1 MEACVDADFD
11 APRSDTST
19 RDPRRHPAMLRAMT
33 SRAAPSLLLRPRG
46 SGTSARRVQR
56 VRFTRDGASGWCGG
70 GEAPIVDRGR
80 VSRAR
85 HEARG
90 VGLVSSRARGTLRR
104 DASSASAAVGDGE
117 TAVGAEHG
125 GVAAAREAQT
135 NRVHRFYVDEPLP
148 PAGSVVAL
156 GRDESRHATKAL
168 RLKPG
173 DVLEVCDGLGGV
185 GVGRLM
191 GPTADPTRE
200 GGGRGARDAAAA
212 VELDAAATTPFGG
225 PEWHLVVACGGLKG
239 GRADWLVEKA
249 AELGAASLVPLRT
262 ERSPTVG
269 ADRGKGKGKRV
280 RDGRGG
286 AADDAVDDDGA
297 SLSGREGRWS
307 RVASAASKQCLRAHA
322 LRIAAPMTFDDL
334 IERVREADV
343 ALLAAA
349 GAPPLRRALEENAHP
364 EKKNETHA
372 GGLLLVGP
380 EGDFTDEELARLAEA
395 GAVAVGLGPLRLR
408 VETAAVAIMACVG
421 MTHPAREPPSC

>member
-1 MEACVDADFD
+1 
-11 APRSDTST
+11 
-19 RDPRRHPAMLRAMT
+19 MLRAMA

-46 SGTSARRVQR
+46 SGASARRVQC
-56 VRFTRDGASGWCGG
+56 VRFRAGASGFGG
-70 GEAPIVDRGR
+70 GEANIVDRGR

-85 HEARG
+85 YQARG
-90 VGLVSSRARGTLRR
+90 VGLVFPRARGVLR
-104 DASSASAAVGDGE
+104 DVSSASAASGDGE
-117 TAVGAEHG
+117 TAVGAADG

-135 NRVHRFYVDEPLP
+135 NRYHRFYVDEPLP
-148 PAGSVVAL
+148 PAGGVVLL
-156 GRDESRHATKAL
+156 GRDESKHAMKAL

-173 DVLEVCDGLGGV
+173 DFLEVCDGVGGV
-185 GVGRLM
+185 GVGQLI
-191 GPTADPTRE
+191 GTEPSEE
-200 GGGRGARDAAAA
+200 GGRKGARDAAAA
-212 VELDAAATTPFGG
+212 AVALDAVATAPFGG

-239 GRADWLVEKA
+239 GRADWLVEKS
-249 AELGAASLVPLRT
+249 AELGAASLVPLKT

-269 ADRGKGKGKRV
+269 PDRGDRKGNKGKG
-280 RDGRGG
+280 GRGRRDAG
-286 AADDAVDDDGA
+286 NAAEDGDDDDDA

-322 LRIAAPMTFDDL
+322 LRIEPPLAFDHL
-334 IERVREADV
+334 LERVRSADV

-349 GAPPLRRALEENAHP
+349 GAPPLRRVMEENAERFGK
-364 EKKNETHA
+364 EKRNA

>member
-1 MEACVDADFD
+1 
-11 APRSDTST
+11 
-19 RDPRRHPAMLRAMT
+19 MLRAMA

-46 SGTSARRVQR
+46 SGASARRVQC
-56 VRFTRDGASGWCGG
+56 VRFRAGASGFGG
-70 GEAPIVDRGR
+70 GEANIVDRGR

-85 HEARG
+85 YQARG
-90 VGLVSSRARGTLRR
+90 VGLVFPRARGVLR
-104 DASSASAAVGDGE
+104 DVSSASAASGDGE
-117 TAVGAEHG
+117 TAVGAADG

-135 NRVHRFYVDEPLP
+135 NRYHRFYVDEPLP
-148 PAGSVVAL
+148 PAGGVVLL
-156 GRDESRHATKAL
+156 GRDESKHAMKAL

-173 DVLEVCDGLGGV
+173 DFLEVCDGVGGV
-185 GVGRLM
+185 GVGQLI
-191 GPTADPTRE
+191 GTEPSEE
-200 GGGRGARDAAAA
+200 GGRKGARDAAAA
-212 VELDAAATTPFGG
+212 AVALDAVATAPFGG

-239 GRADWLVEKA
+239 GRADWLVEKS
-249 AELGAASLVPLRT
+249 AELGAASLVPLKT

-269 ADRGKGKGKRV
+269 PDRGDRKGNKGKG
-280 RDGRGG
+280 GRGRRDAG
-286 AADDAVDDDGA
+286 NAADDGDDDDDA

-307 RVASAASKQCLRAHA
+307 RVASAASKQCLRSHA
-322 LRIAAPMTFDDL
+322 LRIEPPLAFDHL
-334 IERVREADV
+334 LERVRSADV

-349 GAPPLRRALEENAHP
+349 GAPPLRRVMEENAERFGK
-364 EKKNETHA
+364 EKRNA

>member
-1 MEACVDADFD
+1 
-11 APRSDTST
+11 
-19 RDPRRHPAMLRAMT
+19 MLRAMA

-46 SGTSARRVQR
+46 SGASARRVQC
-56 VRFTRDGASGWCGG
+56 VRFRAGASGFGG
-70 GEAPIVDRGR
+70 GEANIVDRRR

-85 HEARG
+85 YEARG
-90 VGLVSSRARGTLRR
+90 VGLVFPRARGVLR
-104 DASSASAAVGDGE
+104 DASSASAASGDGE
-117 TAVGAEHG
+117 TAVGAADG

-135 NRVHRFYVDEPLP
+135 NRYHRFYVDEPLP
-148 PAGSVVAL
+148 PAGGVVLL
-156 GRDESRHATKAL
+156 GRDESKHAMKAL

-173 DVLEVCDGLGGV
+173 DFLEVCDGVGGV
-185 GVGRLM
+185 GVGQLI
-191 GPTADPTRE
+191 GTEPSEE
-200 GGGRGARDAAAA
+200 GGRKGARDAAAA
-212 VELDAAATTPFGG
+212 AVALDAVATAPFGG

-239 GRADWLVEKA
+239 GRADWLVEKS
-249 AELGAASLVPLRT
+249 AELGAASLVPLKT

-269 ADRGKGKGKRV
+269 PDRGDRKGNKGKG
-280 RDGRGG
+280 GRGRRDAG
-286 AADDAVDDDGA
+286 NAADDGDDDDDA

-322 LRIAAPMTFDDL
+322 LRIEPPLAFDHL
-334 IERVREADV
+334 LERVRSADV

-349 GAPPLRRALEENAHP
+349 GAPPLRRVMEENAERFGK
-364 EKKNETHA
+364 EKRNA

>member
-1 MEACVDADFD
+1 
-11 APRSDTST
+11 
-19 RDPRRHPAMLRAMT
+19 MLRAMA
-33 SRAAPSLLLRPRG
+33 SRAAPRLLLRPRG
-46 SGTSARRVQR
+46 SGASARRVQC
-56 VRFTRDGASGWCGG
+56 VRFRAGASGFGG
-70 GEAPIVDRGR
+70 GEANIVDRGR

-85 HEARG
+85 YQARG
-90 VGLVSSRARGTLRR
+90 VGLVFPRARGVLR
-104 DASSASAAVGDGE
+104 DVSSASAASGDGE
-117 TAVGAEHG
+117 TAVGAADG

-135 NRVHRFYVDEPLP
+135 NRYHRFYVDEPLP
-148 PAGSVVAL
+148 PAGGVVLL
-156 GRDESRHATKAL
+156 GRDESKHAMKAL

-173 DVLEVCDGLGGV
+173 DFLEVCDGVGGV
-185 GVGRLM
+185 GVGQLI
-191 GPTADPTRE
+191 GTEPSEE
-200 GGGRGARDAAAA
+200 GGRKGARDAAAA
-212 VELDAAATTPFGG
+212 AVALDAVATAPFGG

-239 GRADWLVEKA
+239 GRADWLVEKS
-249 AELGAASLVPLRT
+249 AELGAASLVPLKT

-269 ADRGKGKGKRV
+269 PDRGDRKGNKGKG
-280 RDGRGG
+280 GRGRRDAG
-286 AADDAVDDDGA
+286 NAADDGDDDDDA

-322 LRIAAPMTFDDL
+322 LRIEPPLAFDHL
-334 IERVREADV
+334 LERVRSADV

-349 GAPPLRRALEENAHP
+349 GAPPLRRVMEENAERFGK
-364 EKKNETHA
+364 EKRNA

>member
-1 MEACVDADFD
+1 
-11 APRSDTST
+11 
-19 RDPRRHPAMLRAMT
+19 MLRAMA

-46 SGTSARRVQR
+46 SGASARRVQC
-56 VRFTRDGASGWCGG
+56 VRFRADASGFGG
-70 GEAPIVDRGR
+70 GEANIVDRGR

-85 HEARG
+85 YQARG
-90 VGLVSSRARGTLRR
+90 VGLVFPRARGVLR
-104 DASSASAAVGDGE
+104 DASSASAASGDGD
-117 TAVGAEHG
+117 TAVGAANG

-135 NRVHRFYVDEPLP
+135 NRYHRFYVDEPLP
-148 PAGSVVAL
+148 PAGGVVLL
-156 GRDESRHATKAL
+156 GRDESKHAMKAL

-173 DVLEVCDGLGGV
+173 DFLEVCDGVGGV
-185 GVGRLM
+185 GVGQLI
-191 GPTADPTRE
+191 GTEPSEE
-200 GGGRGARDAAAA
+200 GGRKGARDAAAA
-212 VELDAAATTPFGG
+212 AVALDAVATAPFGG

-239 GRADWLVEKA
+239 GRADWLVEKS
-249 AELGAASLVPLRT
+249 AELGAASLVPLKT

-269 ADRGKGKGKRV
+269 PDRGDRKGNKGKGGRAR
-280 RDGRGG
+280 RDAG
-286 AADDAVDDDGA
+286 DAGDAGDDDDDA

-322 LRIAAPMTFDDL
+322 LRIAPPLAFDHL
-334 IERVREADV
+334 LERVRSADV

-349 GAPPLRRALEENAHP
+349 GAPPLRRVMEENAERFGK
-364 EKKNETHA
+364 EKRNA

>member
-1 MEACVDADFD
+1 
-11 APRSDTST
+11 
-19 RDPRRHPAMLRAMT
+19 MLRAMA

-46 SGTSARRVQR
+46 SGASARRVQC
-56 VRFTRDGASGWCGG
+56 VRFRADASGFGG
-70 GEAPIVDRGR
+70 GEANIVDRGR

-85 HEARG
+85 YQARG
-90 VGLVSSRARGTLRR
+90 VGLVFPRARGVLR
-104 DASSASAAVGDGE
+104 DASSASAASGDGE
-117 TAVGAEHG
+117 TAVGAANG

-135 NRVHRFYVDEPLP
+135 NRYHRFYVDEPLP
-148 PAGSVVAL
+148 PAGGVVLL
-156 GRDESRHATKAL
+156 GRDESKHAMKAL

-173 DVLEVCDGLGGV
+173 DFLEVCDGVGGV
-185 GVGRLM
+185 GVGQLI
-191 GPTADPTRE
+191 GTEPSEE
-200 GGGRGARDAAAA
+200 GGRKGARDAAAA
-212 VELDAAATTPFGG
+212 AVALDAVATAPFGG

-239 GRADWLVEKA
+239 GRADWLVEKS
-249 AELGAASLVPLRT
+249 AELGAASLVPLKT

-269 ADRGKGKGKRV
+269 PDRGDRKGNKGKG
-280 RDGRGG
+280 GRGRRDAG
-286 AADDAVDDDGA
+286 NAGDDGDDDDDA

-322 LRIAAPMTFDDL
+322 LRIAPPLAFDDL
-334 IERVREADV
+334 LERVRSADV

-349 GAPPLRRALEENAHP
+349 GAPPLRRVMEENAERFGK
-364 EKKNETHA
+364 EKRNA

-421 MTHPAREPPSC
+421 MTHPEREPPSC

>member
-1 MEACVDADFD
+1 MA
-11 APRSDTST
+11 
-19 RDPRRHPAMLRAMT
+19 
-33 SRAAPSLLLRPRG
+33 SRAAPLLLFRPRG
-46 SGTSARRVQR
+46 SGTSARRVR
-56 VRFTRDGASGWCGG
+56 CVRFRVGASWFGG
-70 GEAPIVDRGR
+70 GEADIVDRRR

-90 VGLVSSRARGTLRR
+90 VGLVPPRARGVLRG
-104 DASSASAAVGDGE
+104 ASAASAASGDGE
-117 TAVGAEHG
+117 TAVGAADG

-135 NRVHRFYVDEPLP
+135 NRYHRFYVDEPLP
-148 PAGSVVAL
+148 PAGGVVLL
-156 GRDESRHATKAL
+156 GRDESKHAMKAL

-173 DVLEVCDGLGGV
+173 DFLEVCDGVGGV
-185 GVGRLM
+185 GVGQLI
-191 GPTADPTRE
+191 GTEPSEE
-200 GGGRGARDAAAA
+200 GGRKGARDAAAA
-212 VELDAAATTPFGG
+212 AVALDAVATAPFGG

-239 GRADWLVEKA
+239 GRADWLVEKS
-249 AELGAASLVPLRT
+249 AELGAASLVPLKT

-269 ADRGKGKGKRV
+269 PDRGDRKGNKGKG
-280 RDGRGG
+280 GRGRRDAG
-286 AADDAVDDDGA
+286 NAADDGDDDDDA

-322 LRIAAPMTFDDL
+322 LRIAPPLAFDHL
-334 IERVREADV
+334 LERVRSADV

-349 GAPPLRRALEENAHP
+349 GAPPLRRVMEENAERFGK
-364 EKKNETHA
+364 EKRNA

>member
-1 MEACVDADFD
+1 
-11 APRSDTST
+11 
-19 RDPRRHPAMLRAMT
+19 MLRAMA

-46 SGTSARRVQR
+46 SGASARRVQC
-56 VRFTRDGASGWCGG
+56 VRFRADASGFGG
-70 GEAPIVDRGR
+70 GEANIVDRGR

-85 HEARG
+85 YQARG
-90 VGLVSSRARGTLRR
+90 VGLVFPRARGVLR
-104 DASSASAAVGDGE
+104 DASSASAASGDGE
-117 TAVGAEHG
+117 TAVGAANG

-135 NRVHRFYVDEPLP
+135 NRYHRFYVDEPLP
-148 PAGSVVAL
+148 PAGGVVLL
-156 GRDESRHATKAL
+156 GRDESKHAMKAL

-173 DVLEVCDGLGGV
+173 DFLEVCDGVGGV
-185 GVGRLM
+185 GVGQLI
-191 GPTADPTRE
+191 GTEPSEE
-200 GGGRGARDAAAA
+200 GGRKGARDAAAA
-212 VELDAAATTPFGG
+212 AVALDAVATAPFGG

-239 GRADWLVEKA
+239 GRADWLVEKS
-249 AELGAASLVPLRT
+249 AELGAASLVPLKT

-269 ADRGKGKGKRV
+269 PDRGDRKGNKGKGGRAR
-280 RDGRGG
+280 RDAG
-286 AADDAVDDDGA
+286 DAGDAGDDDDDA

-322 LRIAAPMTFDDL
+322 LRIAPPLAFDHL
-334 IERVREADV
+334 LERVRSADV

-349 GAPPLRRALEENAHP
+349 GAPPLRRVMEENAERFGK
-364 EKKNETHA
+364 EKRNA

>member
-1 MEACVDADFD
+1 
-11 APRSDTST
+11 
-19 RDPRRHPAMLRAMT
+19 MLRAMA
-33 SRAAPSLLLRPRG
+33 SRAAPRLLLRPRG
-46 SGTSARRVQR
+46 SGASARRVQC
-56 VRFTRDGASGWCGG
+56 VRFRAGASGFGG
-70 GEAPIVDRGR
+70 GEANIVDRGR

-85 HEARG
+85 YQARG
-90 VGLVSSRARGTLRR
+90 VGLVFHRARGVLR
-104 DASSASAAVGDGE
+104 DVSSASAASGDGE
-117 TAVGAEHG
+117 TAVGAADG

-135 NRVHRFYVDEPLP
+135 NRYHRFYVDEPLP
-148 PAGSVVAL
+148 PAGGVVLL
-156 GRDESRHATKAL
+156 GRDESKHAMKAL

-173 DVLEVCDGLGGV
+173 DFLEVCDGVGGV
-185 GVGRLM
+185 GVGQLI
-191 GPTADPTRE
+191 GTEPSEE
-200 GGGRGARDAAAA
+200 GGRKGARDAAAA
-212 VELDAAATTPFGG
+212 AVALDAVATAPFGG

-239 GRADWLVEKA
+239 GRADWLVEKS
-249 AELGAASLVPLRT
+249 AELGAASLVPLKT

-269 ADRGKGKGKRV
+269 PDRGDRKGNKGKG
-280 RDGRGG
+280 GRGRRDAG
-286 AADDAVDDDGA
+286 NAADDGDDDDDA

-322 LRIAAPMTFDDL
+322 LRIEPPLAFDHL
-334 IERVREADV
+334 LERVRSADV

-349 GAPPLRRALEENAHP
+349 GAPPLRRVMEENAERFGK
-364 EKKNETHA
+364 EKRNA

>member
-1 MEACVDADFD
+1 
-11 APRSDTST
+11 
-19 RDPRRHPAMLRAMT
+19 MLRAMA

-46 SGTSARRVQR
+46 SGASARRVQC
-56 VRFTRDGASGWCGG
+56 VRFRAGASGFGG
-70 GEAPIVDRGR
+70 GEANIVDRGR

-85 HEARG
+85 YQARG
-90 VGLVSSRARGTLRR
+90 VGLVFPRARGVPR
-104 DASSASAAVGDGE
+104 DVSSASAASGDGE
-117 TAVGAEHG
+117 TAVGAADG

-135 NRVHRFYVDEPLP
+135 NRYHRFYVDEPLP
-148 PAGSVVAL
+148 PAGGVVLL
-156 GRDESRHATKAL
+156 GRDESKHAMKAL

-173 DVLEVCDGLGGV
+173 DFLEVCDGVGGV
-185 GVGRLM
+185 GVGQLI
-191 GPTADPTRE
+191 GTEPSEE
-200 GGGRGARDAAAA
+200 GGRKGARDAAAA
-212 VELDAAATTPFGG
+212 AVALDAVATAPFGG
-225 PEWHLVVACGGLKG
+225 PEWVLVVACGGLKG
-239 GRADWLVEKA
+239 GRADWLVEKS
-249 AELGAASLVPLRT
+249 AELGAASLVPLKT

-269 ADRGKGKGKRV
+269 PDRGKGNKGKGNKGKG
-280 RDGRGG
+280 GRGRRDAG
-286 AADDAVDDDGA
+286 DAADDGDDDDDA

-322 LRIAAPMTFDDL
+322 LRIEPPLAFDHL
-334 IERVREADV
+334 LERVRSADV

-349 GAPPLRRALEENAHP
+349 GAPPLRRVMEENAERFGK
-364 EKKNETHA
+364 EKRNA

>member
-1 MEACVDADFD
+1 MA
-11 APRSDTST
+11 
-19 RDPRRHPAMLRAMT
+19 
-33 SRAAPSLLLRPRG
+33 SRGAPSLLLRPRG
-46 SGTSARRVQR
+46 SGASARRIQC
-56 VRFTRDGASGWCGG
+56 VRFRVGASGFGG
-70 GEAPIVDRGR
+70 GEANIVDRRR

-85 HEARG
+85 YEARG
-90 VGLVSSRARGTLRR
+90 VGLVFPRARGVLR
-104 DASSASAAVGDGE
+104 DASSASAASGDGE
-117 TAVGAEHG
+117 TAVGAADG

-135 NRVHRFYVDEPLP
+135 NRYHRFYVDEPLP
-148 PAGSVVAL
+148 PAGGVVLL
-156 GRDESRHATKAL
+156 GRDESKHAMKAL

-173 DVLEVCDGLGGV
+173 DFLEVCDGVGGV
-185 GVGRLM
+185 GVGELI
-191 GPTADPTRE
+191 GTEPSEE
-200 GGGRGARDAAAA
+200 GGRRGARDAAVASVA
-212 VELDAAATTPFGG
+212 LDAVAVTPFGG

-239 GRADWLVEKA
+239 GRADWLVEKS
-249 AELGAASLVPLRT
+249 AELGAASLVPLKT

-269 ADRGKGKGKRV
+269 PDRGDRKGNKGKG
-280 RDGRGG
+280 GRGRRDAG
-286 AADDAVDDDGA
+286 NAADDGDDDDDA

-322 LRIAAPMTFDDL
+322 LRIEPPLAFDHL
-334 IERVREADV
+334 LERVRSADV

-349 GAPPLRRALEENAHP
+349 GAPPLRRVLEENAERFGK
-364 EKKNETHA
+364 EKRNA

>member
-1 MEACVDADFD
+1 
-11 APRSDTST
+11 
-19 RDPRRHPAMLRAMT
+19 MLRAIA

-46 SGTSARRVQR
+46 SGASARRVQC
-56 VRFTRDGASGWCGG
+56 VRFRAGASGFGG
-70 GEAPIVDRGR
+70 GEANIVDRGR

-85 HEARG
+85 YQARG
-90 VGLVSSRARGTLRR
+90 VGLVFPRARGVPR
-104 DASSASAAVGDGE
+104 DVSSASAASGDGE
-117 TAVGAEHG
+117 TAVGAADG

-135 NRVHRFYVDEPLP
+135 NRYHRFYVDEPLP
-148 PAGSVVAL
+148 PAGGVVLL
-156 GRDESRHATKAL
+156 GRDESKHAMKAL

-173 DVLEVCDGLGGV
+173 DFLEVCDGVGGV
-185 GVGRLM
+185 GVGQLI
-191 GPTADPTRE
+191 GTEPSEE
-200 GGGRGARDAAAA
+200 GGRKGARDAAAA
-212 VELDAAATTPFGG
+212 AVALDAVATAPFGG

-239 GRADWLVEKA
+239 GRADWLVEKS
-249 AELGAASLVPLRT
+249 AELGAASLVPLKT

-269 ADRGKGKGKRV
+269 PDRGDRKGNKGKG
-280 RDGRGG
+280 GRGRRDAG
-286 AADDAVDDDGA
+286 NAADDGDDDDDA

-322 LRIAAPMTFDDL
+322 LRIEPPLAFDHL
-334 IERVREADV
+334 LERVRSADV

-349 GAPPLRRALEENAHP
+349 GAPPLRRVMEENAERFGK
-364 EKKNETHA
+364 EKRNA

>member
-1 MEACVDADFD
+1 
-11 APRSDTST
+11 
-19 RDPRRHPAMLRAMT
+19 MLRAMA
-33 SRAAPSLLLRPRG
+33 SRAAPRLLLRPRG
-46 SGTSARRVQR
+46 SGASARRVQC
-56 VRFTRDGASGWCGG
+56 VRFRAGASGFGG
-70 GEAPIVDRGR
+70 GEANIVDRGS

-85 HEARG
+85 YQARG
-90 VGLVSSRARGTLRR
+90 VGLVFPRARGVLR
-104 DASSASAAVGDGE
+104 DASSASAASGDGE
-117 TAVGAEHG
+117 TAVGAADG

-135 NRVHRFYVDEPLP
+135 NRYHRFYVDEPLP
-148 PAGSVVAL
+148 PAGGVVLL
-156 GRDESRHATKAL
+156 GRDESKHAMKAL

-173 DVLEVCDGLGGV
+173 DFLEVCDGVGGV
-185 GVGRLM
+185 GVGQLI
-191 GPTADPTRE
+191 GTEPSEE
-200 GGGRGARDAAAA
+200 GGRKGARDAAAA
-212 VELDAAATTPFGG
+212 AVALDAVATAPFGG

-239 GRADWLVEKA
+239 GRADWLVEKS
-249 AELGAASLVPLRT
+249 AELGAASLVPLKT

-269 ADRGKGKGKRV
+269 PDRGDRKGNKGKGGRAR
-280 RDGRGG
+280 RDAG
-286 AADDAVDDDGA
+286 DAGDAGDDDDDA

-322 LRIAAPMTFDDL
+322 LRIAPPLAFDHL
-334 IERVREADV
+334 LERVRSADV

-349 GAPPLRRALEENAHP
+349 GAPPLRRVMEENAERFGK
-364 EKKNETHA
+364 EKRNA

>member
-1 MEACVDADFD
+1 
-11 APRSDTST
+11 
-19 RDPRRHPAMLRAMT
+19 MLRAMA

-46 SGTSARRVQR
+46 SGASARRVQC
-56 VRFTRDGASGWCGG
+56 VRFRADASGFGG
-70 GEAPIVDRGR
+70 GEANIVDRGR

-85 HEARG
+85 YQARG
-90 VGLVSSRARGTLRR
+90 VGLVFPRARGVLR
-104 DASSASAAVGDGE
+104 DASSASAASGDGE
-117 TAVGAEHG
+117 TAVGAANG

-135 NRVHRFYVDEPLP
+135 NRYHRFYVDEPLP
-148 PAGSVVAL
+148 PAGGVVLL
-156 GRDESRHATKAL
+156 GRDESKHAMKAL

-173 DVLEVCDGLGGV
+173 DFLEVCDGVGGV
-185 GVGRLM
+185 GVGQLI
-191 GPTADPTRE
+191 GTEPSEE
-200 GGGRGARDAAAA
+200 GGRKGARDAAAA
-212 VELDAAATTPFGG
+212 AVALDAVATAPFGG

-239 GRADWLVEKA
+239 GRADWLVEKS
-249 AELGAASLVPLRT
+249 AELGAASLVPLKT

-269 ADRGKGKGKRV
+269 PDRGDRKGNKGKGGRAR
-280 RDGRGG
+280 RDAGDAG
-286 AADDAVDDDGA
+286 DDGDDDDDA

-322 LRIAAPMTFDDL
+322 LRIAPPLAFDHL
-334 IERVREADV
+334 LERVRSADV

-349 GAPPLRRALEENAHP
+349 GAPPLRRVMEENAERFGK
-364 EKKNETHA
+364 EKRNA

-421 MTHPAREPPSC
+421 MTHPEREPPSC

>member
-1 MEACVDADFD
+1 
-11 APRSDTST
+11 
-19 RDPRRHPAMLRAMT
+19 MLRAMA

-46 SGTSARRVQR
+46 SGASARRVQC
-56 VRFTRDGASGWCGG
+56 VRFRADASGFGG
-70 GEAPIVDRGR
+70 GEATIVDRGR

-85 HEARG
+85 YQARG
-90 VGLVSSRARGTLRR
+90 VGLVFPRARGVLR
-104 DASSASAAVGDGE
+104 DASSASAASGDGE
-117 TAVGAEHG
+117 TAVGAANG

-135 NRVHRFYVDEPLP
+135 NRYHRFYVDEPLP
-148 PAGSVVAL
+148 PAGGVVLL
-156 GRDESRHATKAL
+156 GRDESKHAMKAL

-173 DVLEVCDGLGGV
+173 DFLEVCDGVGGV
-185 GVGRLM
+185 GVGQLI
-191 GPTADPTRE
+191 GTEPSEE
-200 GGGRGARDAAAA
+200 GGRKGARDAAAA
-212 VELDAAATTPFGG
+212 AVALDAVATAPFGG

-239 GRADWLVEKA
+239 GRADWLVEKS
-249 AELGAASLVPLRT
+249 AELGAASLVPLKT

-269 ADRGKGKGKRV
+269 PDRGDRKGNKGKGGRAR
-280 RDGRGG
+280 RDAG
-286 AADDAVDDDGA
+286 DAGDAGDDDDDA

-322 LRIAAPMTFDDL
+322 LRIAPPLAFDHL
-334 IERVREADV
+334 LERVRSADV

-349 GAPPLRRALEENAHP
+349 GAPPLRRVMEENAERFGK
-364 EKKNETHA
+364 EKRNA

>member
-1 MEACVDADFD
+1 
-11 APRSDTST
+11 
-19 RDPRRHPAMLRAMT
+19 MLRAMA

-46 SGTSARRVQR
+46 SGASARRVQC
-56 VRFTRDGASGWCGG
+56 VRFRAGASGFGG
-70 GEAPIVDRGR
+70 GEANIVDRGR

-85 HEARG
+85 YQARG
-90 VGLVSSRARGTLRR
+90 VGLVFPRARGVPR
-104 DASSASAAVGDGE
+104 DVSSASAASGDGE
-117 TAVGAEHG
+117 TAVGAADG

-135 NRVHRFYVDEPLP
+135 NRYHRFYVDEPLP
-148 PAGSVVAL
+148 PAGGVVLL
-156 GRDESRHATKAL
+156 GRDESKHAMKAL

-173 DVLEVCDGLGGV
+173 DFLEVCDGVGGV
-185 GVGRLM
+185 GVGQLI
-191 GPTADPTRE
+191 GTEPSEE
-200 GGGRGARDAAAA
+200 GGRKGARDAAAA
-212 VELDAAATTPFGG
+212 AVALDAVATAPFGG

-239 GRADWLVEKA
+239 GRADWLVEKS
-249 AELGAASLVPLRT
+249 AELGAASLVPLKT

-269 ADRGKGKGKRV
+269 PDRGDRKGNKGKG
-280 RDGRGG
+280 GRGRRDAG
-286 AADDAVDDDGA
+286 NAADDGDDDDDDA

-322 LRIAAPMTFDDL
+322 LRIEPPLAFDHL
-334 IERVREADV
+334 LERVRSADV

-349 GAPPLRRALEENAHP
+349 GAPPLRRVMEENAERFGK
-364 EKKNETHA
+364 EKRNA

>member
-1 MEACVDADFD
+1 
-11 APRSDTST
+11 
-19 RDPRRHPAMLRAMT
+19 MLRAMA
-33 SRAAPSLLLRPRG
+33 SRAAPRLLLRPRG
-46 SGTSARRVQR
+46 SGASARRVQC
-56 VRFTRDGASGWCGG
+56 VRFRADASGFGG
-70 GEAPIVDRGR
+70 GEANIVDRGR

-85 HEARG
+85 YQARG
-90 VGLVSSRARGTLRR
+90 VGLVFPRARGVPR
-104 DASSASAAVGDGE
+104 DVSSASAASGDGE
-117 TAVGAEHG
+117 TAVGAADG

-135 NRVHRFYVDEPLP
+135 NRYHRFYVDEPLP
-148 PAGSVVAL
+148 PAGGVVLL
-156 GRDESRHATKAL
+156 GRDESKHAMKAL

-173 DVLEVCDGLGGV
+173 DFLEVCDGVGGV
-185 GVGRLM
+185 GVGQLI
-191 GPTADPTRE
+191 GTEPSEE
-200 GGGRGARDAAAA
+200 GGRKGARDAAAA
-212 VELDAAATTPFGG
+212 AVALDAVATAPFGG

-239 GRADWLVEKA
+239 GRADWLVEKS
-249 AELGAASLVPLRT
+249 AELGAASLVPLKT

-269 ADRGKGKGKRV
+269 PDRGDRKGNKGKGGRAR
-280 RDGRGG
+280 RDAG
-286 AADDAVDDDGA
+286 DAGDAGDDDDDA

-322 LRIAAPMTFDDL
+322 LRIAPPLAFDHL
-334 IERVREADV
+334 LERVRSADV

-349 GAPPLRRALEENAHP
+349 GAPPLRRVMEENAERFGK
-364 EKKNETHA
+364 EKRNA

>member
-1 MEACVDADFD
+1 
-11 APRSDTST
+11 
-19 RDPRRHPAMLRAMT
+19 MLRAMA

-46 SGTSARRVQR
+46 SGASARRVQC
-56 VRFTRDGASGWCGG
+56 VRFRADASGFGG
-70 GEAPIVDRGR
+70 GEANIVDRGR

-85 HEARG
+85 YQARG
-90 VGLVSSRARGTLRR
+90 VGLVFPRARGVLR
-104 DASSASAAVGDGE
+104 DASSASAASGDGE
-117 TAVGAEHG
+117 TAVGAANG

-135 NRVHRFYVDEPLP
+135 NRYHRFYVDEPLP
-148 PAGSVVAL
+148 PAGGVVLL
-156 GRDESRHATKAL
+156 GRDESKHAMKAL

-173 DVLEVCDGLGGV
+173 DFLEVCDGVGGV
-185 GVGRLM
+185 GVGQLI
-191 GPTADPTRE
+191 GTEPSEE
-200 GGGRGARDAAAA
+200 GGRKGARDAAAA
-212 VELDAAATTPFGG
+212 AVALDAVATAPFGG

-239 GRADWLVEKA
+239 GRADWLVEKS
-249 AELGAASLVPLRT
+249 AELGAASLVPLKT

-269 ADRGKGKGKRV
+269 PDRGDRKGNKGKGGRAR
-280 RDGRGG
+280 RDAGDAGDAG
-286 AADDAVDDDGA
+286 DDDDDAF
-297 SLSGREGRWS
+297 LSGREGRWS

-322 LRIAAPMTFDDL
+322 LRIAPPLAFDHL
-334 IERVREADV
+334 LERVRSADV

-349 GAPPLRRALEENAHP
+349 GAPPLRRVMEENAERFGK
-364 EKKNETHA
+364 EKRNA

>member
-1 MEACVDADFD
+1 
-11 APRSDTST
+11 
-19 RDPRRHPAMLRAMT
+19 MLRAMA

-46 SGTSARRVQR
+46 SGASARRVQC
-56 VRFTRDGASGWCGG
+56 VRFRAGASGFGG
-70 GEAPIVDRGR
+70 GEANIVDRGR

-85 HEARG
+85 YQARG
-90 VGLVSSRARGTLRR
+90 VGLVFPRARGVLR
-104 DASSASAAVGDGE
+104 DVSSASAASGDGE
-117 TAVGAEHG
+117 TAVGAADG

-135 NRVHRFYVDEPLP
+135 NRYHRFYVDEPLP
-148 PAGSVVAL
+148 PAGGVVLL
-156 GRDESRHATKAL
+156 GRDESKHAMKAL

-173 DVLEVCDGLGGV
+173 DFLEVCDGVGGV
-185 GVGRLM
+185 GVGQLI
-191 GPTADPTRE
+191 GTEPSEE
-200 GGGRGARDAAAA
+200 GGRKGARDAAAA
-212 VELDAAATTPFGG
+212 AVALDAVATAPFGG

-239 GRADWLVEKA
+239 GRADWLVEKS
-249 AELGAASLVPLRT
+249 AELGAASLVPLKT

-269 ADRGKGKGKRV
+269 PDRGDRKGNKGKG
-280 RDGRGG
+280 GRGRRDAG
-286 AADDAVDDDGA
+286 NAADDGDDDDDA

-322 LRIAAPMTFDDL
+322 LRIEPPLAFDHL
-334 IERVREADV
+334 LERVRSADV

-349 GAPPLRRALEENAHP
+349 GAPPLRRVMEENAERFGK
-364 EKKNETHA
+364 EKRNA

>member
-1 MEACVDADFD
+1 
-11 APRSDTST
+11 
-19 RDPRRHPAMLRAMT
+19 MLRAMA

-46 SGTSARRVQR
+46 SGASARRVQC
-56 VRFTRDGASGWCGG
+56 VRFRADASGFGG
-70 GEAPIVDRGR
+70 GEATIVDRGR

-85 HEARG
+85 YQARG
-90 VGLVSSRARGTLRR
+90 VGLVFPRARGVLR
-104 DASSASAAVGDGE
+104 DASSASAASGDGE
-117 TAVGAEHG
+117 TAVGAANG

-135 NRVHRFYVDEPLP
+135 NRYHRFYVDEPLP
-148 PAGSVVAL
+148 PAGGVVLL
-156 GRDESRHATKAL
+156 GRDESKHAMKAL

-173 DVLEVCDGLGGV
+173 DFLEVCDGVGGV
-185 GVGRLM
+185 GVGQLI
-191 GPTADPTRE
+191 GTEPSEE
-200 GGGRGARDAAAA
+200 GGRKGARDAAAA
-212 VELDAAATTPFGG
+212 AVALDAVATAPFGG

-239 GRADWLVEKA
+239 GRADWLVEKS
-249 AELGAASLVPLRT
+249 AELGAASLVPLKT

-269 ADRGKGKGKRV
+269 PDRGDRKGNKGKGGRAR
-280 RDGRGG
+280 RDAG
-286 AADDAVDDDGA
+286 DAGDDDDDA

-322 LRIAAPMTFDDL
+322 LRIAPPLAFDHL
-334 IERVREADV
+334 LERVRSADV

-349 GAPPLRRALEENAHP
+349 GAPPLRRVMEENAERFGK
-364 EKKNETHA
+364 EKRNA

>member
-1 MEACVDADFD
+1 
-11 APRSDTST
+11 
-19 RDPRRHPAMLRAMT
+19 MLRAMA
-33 SRAAPSLLLRPRG
+33 SRAAPRLLLRPRG
-46 SGTSARRVQR
+46 SGASARRVQC
-56 VRFTRDGASGWCGG
+56 VRFRAGASGFGG
-70 GEAPIVDRGR
+70 GEANIVDRGS

-85 HEARG
+85 YQARG
-90 VGLVSSRARGTLRR
+90 VGLVFPRARGVPR
-104 DASSASAAVGDGE
+104 DVSSASAASGDGE
-117 TAVGAEHG
+117 TAVGAADG

-135 NRVHRFYVDEPLP
+135 NRYHRFYVDEPLP
-148 PAGSVVAL
+148 PAGGVVLL
-156 GRDESRHATKAL
+156 GRDESKHAMKAL

-173 DVLEVCDGLGGV
+173 DFLEVCDGVGGV
-185 GVGRLM
+185 GVGQLI
-191 GPTADPTRE
+191 GTEPSEE
-200 GGGRGARDAAAA
+200 GGRKGARDAAAA
-212 VELDAAATTPFGG
+212 AVALDAVATAPFGG

-239 GRADWLVEKA
+239 GRADWLVEKS
-249 AELGAASLVPLRT
+249 AELGAASLVPLKT

-269 ADRGKGKGKRV
+269 PDRGDRKGNKGKG
-280 RDGRGG
+280 GRGRRDAG
-286 AADDAVDDDGA
+286 NAADDGDDDDDA

-322 LRIAAPMTFDDL
+322 LRIAPPLAFDHL
-334 IERVREADV
+334 LERVRSADV

-349 GAPPLRRALEENAHP
+349 GAPPLRRVMEENAERFGK
-364 EKKNETHA
+364 EKRNA

>member
-1 MEACVDADFD
+1 
-11 APRSDTST
+11 
-19 RDPRRHPAMLRAMT
+19 MLRAMA

-46 SGTSARRVQR
+46 SGASARRVQC
-56 VRFTRDGASGWCGG
+56 VRFRAGASGFGG
-70 GEAPIVDRGR
+70 GEANIVDRGR

-85 HEARG
+85 YQARG
-90 VGLVSSRARGTLRR
+90 VGLVFPRARGVPR
-104 DASSASAAVGDGE
+104 DVSSASAASGDGE
-117 TAVGAEHG
+117 TAVGAADG

-135 NRVHRFYVDEPLP
+135 NRYHRFYVDEPLP
-148 PAGSVVAL
+148 PAGGVVLL
-156 GRDESRHATKAL
+156 GRDESKHAMKAL

-173 DVLEVCDGLGGV
+173 DFLEVCDGVGGV
-185 GVGRLM
+185 GVGQLI
-191 GPTADPTRE
+191 GTEPSEE
-200 GGGRGARDAAAA
+200 GGRKGARDAAAA
-212 VELDAAATTPFGG
+212 AVALDAVATAPFGG

-239 GRADWLVEKA
+239 GRADWLVEKS
-249 AELGAASLVPLRT
+249 AELGAASLVPLKT

-269 ADRGKGKGKRV
+269 PDRGDRKGNKGKG
-280 RDGRGG
+280 GRGRRDAG
-286 AADDAVDDDGA
+286 NAADDGDDDDDA

-322 LRIAAPMTFDDL
+322 LRIEPPLAFDHL
-334 IERVREADV
+334 LERVRSADV

-349 GAPPLRRALEENAHP
+349 GAPPLRRVMEENAERFGK
-364 EKKNETHA
+364 EKRNA

>member
-1 MEACVDADFD
+1 
-11 APRSDTST
+11 
-19 RDPRRHPAMLRAMT
+19 MLRAMA
-33 SRAAPSLLLRPRG
+33 SRAAPRLLLRPRG
-46 SGTSARRVQR
+46 SGASARRVQC
-56 VRFTRDGASGWCGG
+56 VRFRAGASGFGG
-70 GEAPIVDRGR
+70 GEANIVDRGR

-85 HEARG
+85 YQARG
-90 VGLVSSRARGTLRR
+90 VGLVFPRARGVPR
-104 DASSASAAVGDGE
+104 DVSSASAASGDGE
-117 TAVGAEHG
+117 TAVGAADG

-135 NRVHRFYVDEPLP
+135 NRYHRFYVDEPLP
-148 PAGSVVAL
+148 PAGGVVLL
-156 GRDESRHATKAL
+156 GRDESKHAMKAL

-173 DVLEVCDGLGGV
+173 DFLEVCDGVGGV
-185 GVGRLM
+185 GVGQLI
-191 GPTADPTRE
+191 GTEPSEE
-200 GGGRGARDAAAA
+200 GGRKGARDAAAA
-212 VELDAAATTPFGG
+212 AVALDAVATAPFGG

-239 GRADWLVEKA
+239 GRADWLVEKS
-249 AELGAASLVPLRT
+249 AELGAASLVPLKT

-269 ADRGKGKGKRV
+269 PDRGDRKGNKGKG
-280 RDGRGG
+280 GRGRRDAG
-286 AADDAVDDDGA
+286 NAAEDGDDDDDA

-322 LRIAAPMTFDDL
+322 LRIAPPLAFDHL
-334 IERVREADV
+334 LERVRSADV

-349 GAPPLRRALEENAHP
+349 GAPPLRRVMEENAERFGK
-364 EKKNETHA
+364 EKRNA

>member
-1 MEACVDADFD
+1 
-11 APRSDTST
+11 
-19 RDPRRHPAMLRAMT
+19 MLRAMA

-46 SGTSARRVQR
+46 SGASARRVQC
-56 VRFTRDGASGWCGG
+56 VRFRAGASGFGG
-70 GEAPIVDRGR
+70 GEANIVDRGR

-85 HEARG
+85 YQARG
-90 VGLVSSRARGTLRR
+90 VGLVFPRARGVPR
-104 DASSASAAVGDGE
+104 DVSSASAASGDGE
-117 TAVGAEHG
+117 TAVGAADG

-135 NRVHRFYVDEPLP
+135 NRYHRFYVDEPLP
-148 PAGSVVAL
+148 PAGGVVLL
-156 GRDESRHATKAL
+156 GRDESKHAMKAL

-173 DVLEVCDGLGGV
+173 DFLEVCDGVGGV
-185 GVGRLM
+185 GVGQLI
-191 GPTADPTRE
+191 GTEPSEE
-200 GGGRGARDAAAA
+200 GGRKGARDAAAA
-212 VELDAAATTPFGG
+212 AVALDAVATAPFGG

-239 GRADWLVEKA
+239 GRADWLVEKS
-249 AELGAASLVPLRT
+249 AELGAASLVPLKT

-269 ADRGKGKGKRV
+269 PDRGDRKGNKGKG
-280 RDGRGG
+280 GRGRRDAG
-286 AADDAVDDDGA
+286 DAADDGDDDDDA

-322 LRIAAPMTFDDL
+322 LRIEPPLAFDHL
-334 IERVREADV
+334 LERVRSADV

-349 GAPPLRRALEENAHP
+349 GAPPLRRVMEENAERFGK
-364 EKKNETHA
+364 EKRNA

>member
-1 MEACVDADFD
+1 
-11 APRSDTST
+11 
-19 RDPRRHPAMLRAMT
+19 MLRAMA

-46 SGTSARRVQR
+46 SGASARRVQC
-56 VRFTRDGASGWCGG
+56 VRFRADASGFGG
-70 GEAPIVDRGR
+70 GEANIVDRGR

-85 HEARG
+85 YQARG
-90 VGLVSSRARGTLRR
+90 VGLVFPRARGVPR
-104 DASSASAAVGDGE
+104 DVSSASAASGDGE
-117 TAVGAEHG
+117 TAVGAADG

-135 NRVHRFYVDEPLP
+135 NRYHRFYVDEPLP
-148 PAGSVVAL
+148 PAGGVVLL
-156 GRDESRHATKAL
+156 GRDESKHAMKAL

-173 DVLEVCDGLGGV
+173 DFLEVCDGVGGV
-185 GVGRLM
+185 GVGQLI
-191 GPTADPTRE
+191 GTEPSEE
-200 GGGRGARDAAAA
+200 GGRKGARDAAAA
-212 VELDAAATTPFGG
+212 AVALDAVATAPFGG

-239 GRADWLVEKA
+239 GRADWLVEKS
-249 AELGAASLVPLRT
+249 AELGAASLVPLKT

-269 ADRGKGKGKRV
+269 PDRGDRKGNKGKGGRAR
-280 RDGRGG
+280 RDAG
-286 AADDAVDDDGA
+286 DAGDAGDDDDDA

-322 LRIAAPMTFDDL
+322 LRIAPPLAFDHL
-334 IERVREADV
+334 LERVRSADV

-349 GAPPLRRALEENAHP
+349 GAPPLRRVMEENAERFGK
-364 EKKNETHA
+364 EKRNA

>member
-1 MEACVDADFD
+1 
-11 APRSDTST
+11 
-19 RDPRRHPAMLRAMT
+19 MLRAMA

-46 SGTSARRVQR
+46 SGASARRVQC
-56 VRFTRDGASGWCGG
+56 VRFRADASGFGG
-70 GEAPIVDRGR
+70 GEANIVDRGR

-85 HEARG
+85 YQARG
-90 VGLVSSRARGTLRR
+90 VGLVFPRARGVLR
-104 DASSASAAVGDGE
+104 DASSASAASGDGE
-117 TAVGAEHG
+117 TAVGAANG

-135 NRVHRFYVDEPLP
+135 NRYHRFYVDEPLP
-148 PAGSVVAL
+148 PAGGVVLL
-156 GRDESRHATKAL
+156 GRDESKHAMKAL

-173 DVLEVCDGLGGV
+173 DFLEVCDGVGGV
-185 GVGRLM
+185 GVGQLI
-191 GPTADPTRE
+191 GTEPSEE
-200 GGGRGARDAAAA
+200 GGRKGARDAAAA
-212 VELDAAATTPFGG
+212 AVALDAVATAPFGG

-239 GRADWLVEKA
+239 GRADWLVEKS
-249 AELGAASLVPLRT
+249 AELGAASLVPLKT

-269 ADRGKGKGKRV
+269 PDRGDRKGNKGKGGRAR
-280 RDGRGG
+280 RDAG
-286 AADDAVDDDGA
+286 DAGDDDDDA

-322 LRIAAPMTFDDL
+322 LRIAPPLAFDHL
-334 IERVREADV
+334 LERVRSADV

-349 GAPPLRRALEENAHP
+349 GAPPLRRVMEENAERFGK
-364 EKKNETHA
+364 EKRNA

>member
-1 MEACVDADFD
+1 
-11 APRSDTST
+11 
-19 RDPRRHPAMLRAMT
+19 MLRAMA

-46 SGTSARRVQR
+46 SGASARRVQC
-56 VRFTRDGASGWCGG
+56 VRFRAGASGFGG
-70 GEAPIVDRGR
+70 GEANIVDRGR

-85 HEARG
+85 YQARG
-90 VGLVSSRARGTLRR
+90 VGLVFPRARGVPR
-104 DASSASAAVGDGE
+104 DVSSASAASGDGE
-117 TAVGAEHG
+117 TAVGAADG

-135 NRVHRFYVDEPLP
+135 NRYHRFYVDEPLP
-148 PAGSVVAL
+148 PAGGVVLL
-156 GRDESRHATKAL
+156 GRDESKHAMKAL

-173 DVLEVCDGLGGV
+173 DFLEVCDGVGGV
-185 GVGRLM
+185 GVGQLI
-191 GPTADPTRE
+191 GTEPSEE
-200 GGGRGARDAAAA
+200 GGRKGARDAAAVA
-212 VELDAAATTPFGG
+212 LDAVATAPFGG

-239 GRADWLVEKA
+239 GRADWLVEKS
-249 AELGAASLVPLRT
+249 AELGAASLVPLKT

-269 ADRGKGKGKRV
+269 PDRGDRKGNKGKG
-280 RDGRGG
+280 GRGRRDAG
-286 AADDAVDDDGA
+286 NAADDGDDDDDA

-322 LRIAAPMTFDDL
+322 LRIEPPLAFDHL
-334 IERVREADV
+334 LERVRSADV

-349 GAPPLRRALEENAHP
+349 GAPPLRRVMEENAERFGK
-364 EKKNETHA
+364 EKRNA

>member
-1 MEACVDADFD
+1 
-11 APRSDTST
+11 
-19 RDPRRHPAMLRAMT
+19 MLRAMA
-33 SRAAPSLLLRPRG
+33 SRAAASLLLRPRG
-46 SGTSARRVQR
+46 SGASARRVQC
-56 VRFTRDGASGWCGG
+56 VRFRAGASGFGG
-70 GEAPIVDRGR
+70 GEANIVDRGR

-85 HEARG
+85 YQARG
-90 VGLVSSRARGTLRR
+90 VGLVFPRARGVPR
-104 DASSASAAVGDGE
+104 DVSSASAASGDGE
-117 TAVGAEHG
+117 TAVGAADG

-135 NRVHRFYVDEPLP
+135 NRYHRFYVDEPLP
-148 PAGSVVAL
+148 PAGGVVLL
-156 GRDESRHATKAL
+156 GRDESKHAMKAL

-173 DVLEVCDGLGGV
+173 DLLEVCDGVGGV
-185 GVGRLM
+185 GVGQLI
-191 GPTADPTRE
+191 GTEPSEE
-200 GGGRGARDAAAA
+200 GGRKGARDAAAA
-212 VELDAAATTPFGG
+212 AVALDAVATAPFGG

-239 GRADWLVEKA
+239 GRADWLVEKS
-249 AELGAASLVPLRT
+249 AELGAASLVPLKT

-269 ADRGKGKGKRV
+269 PDRGDRKGNKGKG
-280 RDGRGG
+280 GRGRRDAG
-286 AADDAVDDDGA
+286 NAADDGDDDDDA

-322 LRIAAPMTFDDL
+322 LRIAPPLAFDHL
-334 IERVREADV
+334 LERVRSADV

-349 GAPPLRRALEENAHP
+349 GAPPLRRVMEENAERFGK
-364 EKKNETHA
+364 EKRNA

>member
-1 MEACVDADFD
+1 
-11 APRSDTST
+11 
-19 RDPRRHPAMLRAMT
+19 MLRAMA
-33 SRAAPSLLLRPRG
+33 SRAAPRLLLRPRG
-46 SGTSARRVQR
+46 SGASARRVQC
-56 VRFTRDGASGWCGG
+56 VRFRAGASGFGG
-70 GEAPIVDRGR
+70 GEANIVDRGS

-85 HEARG
+85 YQARG
-90 VGLVSSRARGTLRR
+90 VGLVFPRARGVPR
-104 DASSASAAVGDGE
+104 DVSSASAASGDGE
-117 TAVGAEHG
+117 TAVGAADG

-135 NRVHRFYVDEPLP
+135 NRYHRFYVDEPLP
-148 PAGSVVAL
+148 PAGGVVLL
-156 GRDESRHATKAL
+156 GRDESKHAMKAL

-173 DVLEVCDGLGGV
+173 DFLEVCDGVGGV
-185 GVGRLM
+185 GVGQLI
-191 GPTADPTRE
+191 GTEPSEE
-200 GGGRGARDAAAA
+200 GGRKGARDAAAA
-212 VELDAAATTPFGG
+212 AVALDAVATAPFGG

-239 GRADWLVEKA
+239 GRADWLVEKS
-249 AELGAASLVPLRT
+249 AELGAASLVPLKT

-269 ADRGKGKGKRV
+269 PDRGDRKGNKGKG
-280 RDGRGG
+280 GRGRRDAG
-286 AADDAVDDDGA
+286 NAAEDGDDDDDA

-322 LRIAAPMTFDDL
+322 LRIAPPLAFDHL
-334 IERVREADV
+334 LERVRSADV

-349 GAPPLRRALEENAHP
+349 GAPPLRRVMEENAERFGK
-364 EKKNETHA
+364 EKRNA

>member
-1 MEACVDADFD
+1 
-11 APRSDTST
+11 
-19 RDPRRHPAMLRAMT
+19 MLRAMA
-33 SRAAPSLLLRPRG
+33 SRAAPRLLLRPRG
-46 SGTSARRVQR
+46 SGASARRVQC
-56 VRFTRDGASGWCGG
+56 VRFRADASGFGG
-70 GEAPIVDRGR
+70 GEANIVDRGR

-85 HEARG
+85 YQARG
-90 VGLVSSRARGTLRR
+90 VGLVFPRARGVPR
-104 DASSASAAVGDGE
+104 DVSSASAASGDGE
-117 TAVGAEHG
+117 TAVGAADG

-135 NRVHRFYVDEPLP
+135 NRYHRFYVDEPLP
-148 PAGSVVAL
+148 PAGGVVLL
-156 GRDESRHATKAL
+156 GRDESKHAMKAL

-173 DVLEVCDGLGGV
+173 DFLEVCDGVGGV
-185 GVGRLM
+185 GVGQLI
-191 GPTADPTRE
+191 GTEPSEE
-200 GGGRGARDAAAA
+200 GGRKGARDAAAA
-212 VELDAAATTPFGG
+212 AVALDAVATAPFGG

-239 GRADWLVEKA
+239 GRADWLVEKS
-249 AELGAASLVPLRT
+249 AELGAASLVPLKT

-269 ADRGKGKGKRV
+269 PDRGDRKGNKGKG
-280 RDGRGG
+280 GRGRRDAG
-286 AADDAVDDDGA
+286 NAADDGDDDDDA

-322 LRIAAPMTFDDL
+322 LRIAPPLAFDHL
-334 IERVREADV
+334 LERVRSADV

-349 GAPPLRRALEENAHP
+349 GAPPLRRVMEENAERFGK
-364 EKKNETHA
+364 EKRNA

>member
-1 MEACVDADFD
+1 
-11 APRSDTST
+11 
-19 RDPRRHPAMLRAMT
+19 MLRAMA

-46 SGTSARRVQR
+46 SGASARRVQC
-56 VRFTRDGASGWCGG
+56 VRFRAGASGFGG
-70 GEAPIVDRGR
+70 GEANIVDRGR

-85 HEARG
+85 YQARG
-90 VGLVSSRARGTLRR
+90 VGLVFPRARGVPR
-104 DASSASAAVGDGE
+104 DVSSASAASGDGE
-117 TAVGAEHG
+117 TAVGAADG

-135 NRVHRFYVDEPLP
+135 NRYHRFYVDEPLP
-148 PAGSVVAL
+148 PAGGVVLL
-156 GRDESRHATKAL
+156 GRDESKHAMKAL

-173 DVLEVCDGLGGV
+173 DFLEVCDGVGGV
-185 GVGRLM
+185 GVGQLI
-191 GPTADPTRE
+191 GTEPSEE
-200 GGGRGARDAAAA
+200 GGRKGARDAAAA
-212 VELDAAATTPFGG
+212 AVALDAVATAPFGG
-225 PEWHLVVACGGLKG
+225 PEWVLVVACGGLKG
-239 GRADWLVEKA
+239 GRADWLVEKS
-249 AELGAASLVPLRT
+249 AELGAASLVPLKT

-269 ADRGKGKGKRV
+269 PDRGDRKGNKGKG
-280 RDGRGG
+280 GRGRRDAG
-286 AADDAVDDDGA
+286 NAADDGDDDDDA

-322 LRIAAPMTFDDL
+322 LRIEPPLAFDHL
-334 IERVREADV
+334 LERVRSADV

-349 GAPPLRRALEENAHP
+349 GAPPLRRVMEENAERFGK
-364 EKKNETHA
+364 EKRNA

>member
-1 MEACVDADFD
+1 
-11 APRSDTST
+11 
-19 RDPRRHPAMLRAMT
+19 MLRAMA
-33 SRAAPSLLLRPRG
+33 SRAAPRLLLRPRG
-46 SGTSARRVQR
+46 SGASARRVQC
-56 VRFTRDGASGWCGG
+56 VRFRAGASGFGG
-70 GEAPIVDRGR
+70 GEANIVDRGS

-85 HEARG
+85 YQARG
-90 VGLVSSRARGTLRR
+90 VGLVFPRARGVPR
-104 DASSASAAVGDGE
+104 DVSSASAASGDGE
-117 TAVGAEHG
+117 TAVGAADG

-135 NRVHRFYVDEPLP
+135 NRYHRFYVDEPLP
-148 PAGSVVAL
+148 PAGGVVLL
-156 GRDESRHATKAL
+156 GRDESKHAMKAL

-173 DVLEVCDGLGGV
+173 DFLEVCDGVGGV
-185 GVGRLM
+185 GVGQLI
-191 GPTADPTRE
+191 GTEPSEE
-200 GGGRGARDAAAA
+200 GGRKGARDAAAA
-212 VELDAAATTPFGG
+212 AVALDAVATAPFGG

-239 GRADWLVEKA
+239 GRADWLVEKS
-249 AELGAASLVPLRT
+249 AELGAASLVPLKT

-269 ADRGKGKGKRV
+269 PDRGDRKGNKGKG
-280 RDGRGG
+280 GRGRRDAG
-286 AADDAVDDDGA
+286 NAADDGDDDDDA

-322 LRIAAPMTFDDL
+322 LRITPPLAFDHL
-334 IERVREADV
+334 LERVRSADV

-349 GAPPLRRALEENAHP
+349 GAPPLRRVMEENAERFGK
-364 EKKNETHA
+364 EKRNA